1 VSESMF
7 GLKKTHGCGEVT
19 VENEGQK
26 IVLMGWVQRRRDHG
40 GVIFVDLRDRSG
52 LVQVVFNPE
61 ISKESFHKAET
72 IRSEF
77 VLAVSGTVGRRP
89 EGTVNPNM
97 VTGEV
102 EVYAHELKILNAA
115 KTPPF
120 YIEDGVDV
128 DEMLRLKYRYLDLR
142 RPEMQQSLIAR
153 HKTNMAIRRF
163 LDEKGFLEIETPILA
178 NSTPE
183 GARDYLVPS
192 RVHPGEFFA
201 LPQSPQQFKQILMV
215 AGMEKYF
222 QIVRCFRDEDLRADR
237 QPEFT
242 QLDIEMSFIER
253 DDLLC
258 QMEEMIAYVFKEV
271 LNKDVATPFPRITY
285 DEAMDRYGSDKPDL
299 RFEME
304 LVNVGDIAAESSFQ
318 VFKNAL
324 EAGGQ
329 VKGINAVGCG
339 HYSRKE
345 IDDLTKYA
353 SIFGAKGLAWIIVG
367 EEGVKSPIAK
377 FFTQDQINQLINR
390 MNAHPGDLLLFVAD
404 KPSVVADSL
413 GHLRLEM
420 GKRLGLIDKD
430 ELKFAWVIDFPLLEY
445 DEEEKRWVA
454 MHHMFTSP
462 KDEDLEL
469 LDTNPGK
476 VRAKAYDMVLNGV
489 EIGGG
494 SIRIHRREIQEKLF
508 KLVGF
513 TPEEAKAKFG
523 FMLDAFEYGAPP
535 HGGIAFGVDRLVMLM
550 LKKETIR
557 DVIAFPKTQSAT
569 DLMIKA
575 PGPVDQKQLKELH
588 IKLDILR
595 QNN

>member
-1 VSESMF
+1 M
-7 GLKKTHGCGEVT
+7 
-19 VENEGQK
+19 
-26 IVLMGWVQRRRDHG
+26 
-40 GVIFVDLRDRSG
+40 
-52 LVQVVFNPE
+52 
-61 ISKESFHKAET
+61 
-72 IRSEF
+72 
-77 VLAVSGTVGRRP
+77 
-89 EGTVNPNM
+89 
-97 VTGEV
+97 
-102 EVYAHELKILNAA
+102 
-115 KTPPF
+115 
-120 YIEDGVDV
+120 
-128 DEMLRLKYRYLDLR
+128 
-142 RPEMQQSLIAR
+142 
-153 HKTNMAIRRF
+153 
-163 LDEKGFLEIETPILA
+163 
-178 NSTPE
+178 
-183 GARDYLVPS
+183 
-192 RVHPGEFFA
+192 
-201 LPQSPQQFKQILMV
+201 
-215 AGMEKYF
+215 
-222 QIVRCFRDEDLRADR
+222 
-237 QPEFT
+237 
-242 QLDIEMSFIER
+242 
-253 DDLLC
+253 
-258 QMEEMIAYVFKEV
+258 
-271 LNKDVATPFPRITY
+271 
-285 DEAMDRYGSDKPDL
+285 
-299 RFEME
+299 
-304 LVNVGDIAAESSFQ
+304 
-318 VFKNAL
+318 
-324 EAGGQ
+324 
-329 VKGINAVGCG
+329 
-339 HYSRKE
+339 
-345 IDDLTKYA
+345 
-353 SIFGAKGLAWIIVG
+353 
-367 EEGVKSPIAK
+367 
-377 FFTQDQINQLINR
+377 
-390 MNAHPGDLLLFVAD
+390 AD